1 MLYRLFCDSGK
12 HSVPL
17 NGDQLEKW
25 SKKWEEKSERTLGK
39 GEKGI
44 WLKMLSEKDK
54 ELKRFLL
61 TRRTPISDNQRIDK
75 ETI

>member
-1 MLYRLFCDSGK
+1 M
-12 HSVPL
+12 PL
-17 NGDQLEKW
+17 NGDQLKKW
-25 SKKWEEKSERTLGK
+25 SKKWEDKSERTLGK
-39 GEKGI
+39 GNKGI

>member
-1 MLYRLFCDSGK
+1 MK
-12 HSVPL
+12 
-17 NGDQLEKW
+17 KW
-25 SKKWEEKSERTLGK
+25 SKKWEDKSERTLGK
-39 GEKGI
+39 GNKGI